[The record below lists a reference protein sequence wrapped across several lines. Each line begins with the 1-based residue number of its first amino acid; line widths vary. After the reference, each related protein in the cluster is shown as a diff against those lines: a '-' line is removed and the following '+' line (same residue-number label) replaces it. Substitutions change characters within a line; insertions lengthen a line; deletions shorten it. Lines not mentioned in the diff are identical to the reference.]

1 MSYSREVGL
10 TSVTI
15 VFHTSGLFD
24 CGNSPNAQKSFL
36 PLACGEGP
44 QNICFR
50 REEHSP
56 PFARLLIERLIYM
69 TTYEWQTEEAEEPM
83 VDYPTTVDLWQ
94 VERLL
99 NDLLAEMHEHPSE
112 N

>member
-1 MSYSREVGL
+1 
-10 TSVTI
+10 
-15 VFHTSGLFD
+15 
-24 CGNSPNAQKSFL
+24 
-36 PLACGEGP
+36 
-44 QNICFR
+44 
-50 REEHSP
+50 
-56 PFARLLIERLIYM
+56 M
-69 TTYEWQTEEAEEPM
+69 TTQEWQTEEAVEPM